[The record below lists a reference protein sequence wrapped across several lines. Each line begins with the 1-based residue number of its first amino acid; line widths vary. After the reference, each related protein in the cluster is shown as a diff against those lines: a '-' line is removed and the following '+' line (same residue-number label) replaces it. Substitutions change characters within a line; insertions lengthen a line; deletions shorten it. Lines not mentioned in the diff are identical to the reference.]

1 MHTPR
6 EKTWYISSIMRD
18 LHLAAQLYCAVSRQ
32 PILRACRMATRK
44 AGGVPP
50 VTGAFWGRRIS
61 SLRGTTSAGKRR
73 GRPVPSDLA
82 WHMVFPGLV
91 CSEANKTALPNL
103 SGAIPE
109 PTSSPCGEPPLFRRI
124 QRGSAAPRESRPADT
139 RHPAGH
145 VLVAWSA
152 PDTDLVNSTYDARSR
167 DVNYHGGR
175 EPPLLL
181 HPPAL
186 RPLRTAP
193 RLHAHARTH
202 AHTHALARA
211 HTHTHV
217 VA

>member
-1 MHTPR
+1 MQHSFTVLFLVHPSCVR
-6 EKTWYISSIMRD
+6 VAWLQERQ
-18 LHLAAQLYCAVSRQ
+18 AACPLLQVPFGDGAYPAFVAQRRQENVAAGQSR
-32 PILRACRMATRK
+32 PILR
-44 AGGVPP
+44 
-50 VTGAFWGRRIS
+50 
-61 SLRGTTSAGKRR
+61 GTWFFQ
-73 GRPVPSDLA
+73 V
-82 WHMVFPGLV
+82 LV

-167 DVNYHGGR
+167 VVNYHGGR